1 MAEDNNKFI
10 LIGLDDERAKDVA
23 DVLTNKTC
31 KKILNYLSDVKE
43 ASEQDI
49 AKALEIPINTVEYNL
64 NKLVKSGLVEK
75 AKNFF
80 WSVKGKKIGMFK
92 LAKKYIIISPK
103 SKRVDMKALKTILP
117 VILIAAILVLI
128 AGFYLYP
135 KEEPSIVSSDSKI
148 KQFASQEELTNFLKQ
163 SRELTRH
170 VSYDTEFFGGINRV
184 FKTGTSQI
192 MTASSAE
199 SASGGGTA
207 DDYSTTNI
215 QVEGVDEADIVKNDE
230 KYIYIV
236 SGNKVKIIDAYP
248 AENMKVLSE
257 INLSN
262 NGNIGNIFI
271 NGDKL
276 IVFANSYSV
285 IPYAKT
291 ECLGY
296 GCGGYSREESLV
308 YIYNIK
314 DKENIELEHEIEIE
328 GNYADSRMIN
338 DYVYVIS
345 NKYVNIDNPEP
356 PIYIMDGV
364 ETKVMAEQVNY
375 HPYPDTGYVFT
386 SIFAINVK
394 DGEFNN
400 EVYLTSYTG
409 TIYVSQ
415 DNIYLTYQKRVDYN
429 NYADQLADRVY
440 YIILPNEYDD
450 KIKAVLDSGKNN
462 WEKSNEM
469 QDIVNEYSGSLT
481 GEEKSD
487 FSKELLE
494 KMEDFDIKIKKE
506 MEKTVIHKINV
517 DKDKIEYKGV
527 GEVSGHILNQFFGT
541 EKANHE

>member
-103 SKRVDMKALKTILP
+103 SKRVDMKALKTIFP

-257 INLSN
+257 I
-262 NGNIGNIFI
+262 
-271 NGDKL
+271 
-276 IVFANSYSV
+276 
-285 IPYAKT
+285 
-291 ECLGY
+291 
-296 GCGGYSREESLV
+296 
-308 YIYNIK
+308 
-314 DKENIELEHEIEIE
+314 
-328 GNYADSRMIN
+328 
-338 DYVYVIS
+338 
-345 NKYVNIDNPEP
+345 
-356 PIYIMDGV
+356 
-364 ETKVMAEQVNY
+364 
-375 HPYPDTGYVFT
+375 
-386 SIFAINVK
+386 
-394 DGEFNN
+394 
-400 EVYLTSYTG
+400 
-409 TIYVSQ
+409 
-415 DNIYLTYQKRVDYN
+415 
-429 NYADQLADRVY
+429 
-440 YIILPNEYDD
+440 
-450 KIKAVLDSGKNN
+450 
-462 WEKSNEM
+462 
-469 QDIVNEYSGSLT
+469 
-481 GEEKSD
+481 
-487 FSKELLE
+487 
-494 KMEDFDIKIKKE
+494 
-506 MEKTVIHKINV
+506 
-517 DKDKIEYKGV
+517 
-527 GEVSGHILNQFFGT
+527 
-541 EKANHE
+541 